1 MIENKKGE
9 YKMATKLK
17 YNKKLERSEISKAK
31 IIENTKSKNQ
41 NMFFRVINN
50 NYVEIINIGNLK
62 IKKSDCYE

>member
-1 MIENKKGE
+1 
-9 YKMATKLK
+9 MATKLK

>member
-1 MIENKKGE
+1 MDI
-9 YKMATKLK
+9 KLK
-17 YNKKLERSEISKAK
+17 YNKKLERNEISKAK

>member
-1 MIENKKGE
+1 
-9 YKMATKLK
+9 MATKLK

-50 NYVEIINIGNLK
+50 NYVEIINIGNQE